1 MHNDVV
7 HPAVARDFEQRRRRR
22 TDTNYDTSADKFQN
36 YYKDL
41 SMQVKKREVA
51 ILMVVNMFLTDFYA
65 TAQNTPW
72 VDKNLKKYLG
82 VVRWGKRVFSYAV

>member
-1 MHNDVV
+1 
-7 HPAVARDFEQRRRRR
+7 
-22 TDTNYDTSADKFQN
+22 
-36 YYKDL
+36 
-41 SMQVKKREVA
+41 MQVKKREVA
-51 ILMVVNMFLTDFYA
+51 ILMVVNMFLTGFDA